1 MKLETLVYIVIRVIP
16 IYKTKFESVYA

>member
-1 MKLETLVYIVIRVIP
+1 MKLETLVYIVMRVIP